1 MKKGLVSI
9 MTPCLNGE
17 KYVEILINSIL
28 RQSYKKGIEF
38 IFIDDGSTD
47 NTEKIV
53 KKYEKQFEDKNI
65 ILKYIKQK
73 NGGQA
78 SAINNGLKYVEGEF
92 IIWPDSD
99 DYFEND
105 AIETMVNFLNKN
117 KEYNAVRANVAFRK
131 DNTEKEIIEIRR
143 SNNPQNTDLF
153 LNYII
158 EEDTYCFA
166 GGVMMI
172 KAQNFFKNNKGR
184 NILVNR
190 AGQNWQLIL
199 PAVYK
204 SKTGYIDKVV
214 YNYLVREGSHS
225 RTKEKKLDVI
235 KRMENHRKILR
246 KTVSKIIDD
255 KEEKKK
261 YLKVIKDKYDK
272 REKDYI
278 KYILKHLKEEQ

>member
-1 MKKGLVSI
+1 
-9 MTPCLNGE
+9 MTPCFNGE
-17 KYVEILINSIL
+17 KYVELLIHSIL
-28 RQSYKKGIEF
+28 KQSYKNGMEF

-47 NTEKIV
+47 NTESIV
-53 KKYEKQFEDKNI
+53 KKYKKDFEDKNI